1 MQLLSS
7 LILSLFLISASG
19 CDSNGSD
26 DPDDFA
32 GTYEATVSG
41 AISQD
46 YSGVSWFGASAQG
59 QQTVDG
65 FGVGMGASVMTTNPV
80 FSIASTQRPSEG
92 TFSLGQTLD
101 GGSLVATFS
110 AGGAQVYIST
120 SGTLR
125 ITRSTNDRLEGT
137 FEFTA
142 TNPLPGAGTV
152 TVSGEFKAKGT
163 DIGSQ

>member
-7 LILSLFLISASG
+7 LLLSLFLLIASG
-19 CDSNGSD
+19 CDSNDGTD
-26 DPDDFA
+26 AEDFA
-32 GTYEATVSG
+32 GSYEATVSG
-41 AISQD
+41 AISQE
-46 YSGVSWFGASAQG
+46 YSGVSWFGASVQG
-59 QQTVDG
+59 QQTLDA
-65 FGVGMGASVMTTNPV
+65 FGIGMGTTVATTNPV
-80 FSIASTQRPSEG
+80 FSIASNQRPSEG
-92 TFSLGQTLD
+92 TFTFGQTLD
-101 GGSLVATFS
+101 GGGVVATFS

-125 ITRSTNDRLEGT
+125 ITRSTDDRLEGT

-163 DIGSQ
+163 NIGAQ